1 MSDEDSDITPVAV
14 GDDEPFE
21 IISRYTRAQ
30 ALEDG
35 VLVDVT
41 AQAREAGIKIPT
53 AMTRAVWNQYVELTP
68 AAREA
73 GNDRKG
79 RRWDIL
85 WMFRAAVLRQPDACE
100 IYFQLYVVTDRI
112 EPSLVTLKAIC
123 DPGDDGTPVITLLLP
138 QED

>member
-1 MSDEDSDITPVAV
+1 MSDEDSDIPPVAV

-21 IISRYTRAQ
+21 ITSRYTRAQ

-35 VLVDVT
+35 TLIDVT
-41 AQAREAGIKIPT
+41 AQAKEAGIKIPT

-68 AAREA
+68 AARQA
-73 GNDRKG
+73 GNDIEG

-85 WMFRAAVLRQPDACE
+85 WMFRCAALRQPDARE
-100 IYFQLYVVTDRI
+100 IHFQLYVVTDRI
-112 EPSLVTLKAIC
+112 QPSLVTLKAIC
-123 DPGDDGTPVITLLLP
+123 GPGDDGSPVITILLP

>member
-1 MSDEDSDITPVAV
+1 MSDEDSDIPPVAV

-30 ALEDG
+30 AIEDG

-41 AQAREAGIKIPT
+41 AQAKEAGIKIPT
-53 AMTRAVWNQYVELTP
+53 AMTCAVWNQYVELTP
-68 AAREA
+68 AARQA
-73 GNDRKG
+73 GNDIEG

-85 WMFRAAVLRQPDACE
+85 WMVRCAALRQPDACE
-100 IYFQLYVVTDRI
+100 IHFQLNVVTDRI
-112 EPSLVTLKAIC
+112 QPSLVTLKAIC
-123 DPGDDGTPVITLLLP
+123 GPGDDGTPVITILLP